1 MAEEPRLII
10 AGGENETSDEHQH
23 ELTYQATEEDE
34 EKFFLIY
41 HMHVQ
46 PSEADALPQDRRQ
59 WLIARFV
66 AQKNME
72 REMMQQARIA
82 QQVLPNLQGGPGGF
96 PPNLRGK

>member
-1 MAEEPRLII
+1 MSEPKLII
-10 AGGENETSDEHQH
+10 AGGENETPDEHQH

-41 HMHVQ
+41 HMHIQ

-72 REMMQQARIA
+72 REMMQQAQDRTTSVAEPARWPWRI
-82 QQVLPNLQGGPGGF
+82 PSKPK
-96 PPNLRGK
+96 R